1 MLKSTNGS
9 SDMLKDSPFID
20 ELDHII
26 HCFDKT
32 TKMRFK
38 NKDGSQ
44 YIKFGSPRDN
54 DAGLNIRAGAIKLE
68 GSAKGFS
75 LVVNESQCLLTPRSD
90 VADFF
95 NPSVVR
101 IIQAVLDQRS
111 TARNNIIVCQMSSTP
126 PVIVI
131 EHSQYSTSSLLEVS
145 LRVIGCMSRFPVS

>member
-1 MLKSTNGS
+1 
-9 SDMLKDSPFID
+9 MLKDSPFID

-126 PVIVI
+126 SVIVI

>member
-1 MLKSTNGS
+1 
-9 SDMLKDSPFID
+9 MLKDSPFID

-54 DAGLNIRAGAIKLE
+54 DAGLNVRAGAIKLE
-68 GSAKGFS
+68 GSAKEFLS
-75 LVVNESQCLLTPRSD
+75 SSTNINVFLISRSD

-101 IIQAVLDQRS
+101 IIQAVLEQRS
-111 TARNNIIVCQMSSTP
+111 TARNNIIVRQMSSTP
-126 PVIVI
+126 PLIVI
-131 EHSQYSTSSLLEVS
+131 EHSQFSMSSLLGVS
-145 LRVIGCMSRFPVS
+145 LRAIGCMSKFIVS